1 MKSKAIAI
9 NPRDGF
15 DLLAVWEKDGR
26 KWYLLQLARPQS
38 AIALYWAN
46 PKARLV
52 FPTGV
57 NPNHLEQKILKTNS
71 RKTKDGNYSVGAD
84 KLNCINGHHQS
95 R

>member
-38 AIALYWAN
+38 AIALAQEN
-46 PKARLV
+46 PQTRLV
-52 FPTGV
+52 FPTSID
-57 NPNHLEQKILKTNS
+57 PNRLSK
-71 RKTKDGNYSVGAD
+71 
-84 KLNCINGHHQS
+84 QS
-95 R
+95 RQ

>member
-38 AIALYWAN
+38 AIAL
-46 PKARLV
+46 AR
-52 FPTGV
+52 
-57 NPNHLEQKILKTNS
+57 KSLKQ
-71 RKTKDGNYSVGAD
+71 D
-84 KLNCINGHHQS
+84 
-95 R
+95 

>member
-1 MKSKAIAI
+1 MLYKEIAI

-38 AIALYWAN
+38 AIALAREN

-57 NPNHLEQKILKTNS
+57 NPNHLEQDILQKNS
-71 RKTKDGNYSVGAD
+71 RKTKGSKYRIGA
-84 KLNCINGHHQS
+84 KK
-95 R
+95 

>member
-1 MKSKAIAI
+1 MPHKPIAI

-26 KWYLLQLARPQS
+26 KWHLLELARPQR
-38 AIALYWAN
+38 AIVLYQEN

-57 NPNHLEQKILKTNS
+57 NPNYVEQKMLKNNS
-71 RKTKDGNYSVGAD
+71 STGKVN
-84 KLNCINGHHQS
+84 N
-95 R
+95 

>member
-26 KWYLLQLARPQS
+26 KWYLLELARPQR
-38 AIALYWAN
+38 AIALYWEN

-71 RKTKDGNYSVGAD
+71 RKTQDDYSIGAD
-84 KLNCINGHHQS
+84 KLPYANGHHQS

>member
-38 AIALYWAN
+38 AIALAQEN

-57 NPNHLEQKILKTNS
+57 NPNHGGGTRRKNAGNS
-71 RKTKDGNYSVGAD
+71 
-84 KLNCINGHHQS
+84 C
-95 R
+95 